1 MSSATLTLIGL
12 NNFLDTRNIDL
23 FEKLSFPD
31 GIDKET
37 AIQNILLMCD
47 EKELLYPNP
56 DFMIEAI
63 GLWSKKWNR
72 TFTKWIKALN
82 IEYNPLENYD
92 RQESWSDSTSSSESN
107 SASASDSSYGS
118 NSMLNDVSA
127 FNSDYLRNDSAS
139 KNDARNNASS
149 SSKANNLKAELS
161 KHEGRVH
168 GNIGVTTSQQML
180 QSEIDLRNNYNFV
193 DNIMNDVDSIM
204 CLLVY

>member
-72 TFTKWIKALN
+72 TFTKWINALN

-180 QSEIDLRNNYNFV
+180 QAEIDIDRFNIYDEIAIIFMREFV
-193 DNIMNDVDSIM
+193 
-204 CLLVY
+204 LAL

>member
-149 SSKANNLKAELS
+149 SSKANNLKAEFS

-180 QSEIDLRNNYNFV
+180 QAEIDIDRFNIYDEIAIIFMREFV
-193 DNIMNDVDSIM
+193 
-204 CLLVY
+204 LAL

>member
-72 TFTKWIKALN
+72 TFTKWINALN

-92 RQESWSDSTSSSESN
+92 RQESWSDSASTSESN
-107 SASASDSSYGS
+107 SASANDSSYGS

-139 KNDARNNASS
+139 QNNVRNAASS
-149 SSKANNLKAELS
+149 SSRANNLKAELS

-180 QSEIDLRNNYNFV
+180 QAEIDIDRFNIYDEIAIIFMREFV
-193 DNIMNDVDSIM
+193 
-204 CLLVY
+204 LAL

>member
-23 FEKLSFPD
+23 FEKLSFPN

-72 TFTKWIKALN
+72 TFTKWINALN

-180 QSEIDLRNNYNFV
+180 QAEIDIDRFNIYDEIAIIFMREFV
-193 DNIMNDVDSIM
+193 
-204 CLLVY
+204 LAL

>member
-107 SASASDSSYGS
+107 SASASDSSHGS
-118 NSMLNDVSA
+118 TSMLNDVSA

-180 QSEIDLRNNYNFV
+180 QAEIDIDRFNIYDEIAIIFMREFV
-193 DNIMNDVDSIM
+193 
-204 CLLVY
+204 LAL

>member
-180 QSEIDLRNNYNFV
+180 QAEIDIDRFNIYDEIAIIFMREFV
-193 DNIMNDVDSIM
+193 
-204 CLLVY
+204 LAL

>member
-72 TFTKWIKALN
+72 TFTKWINALN

-161 KHEGRVH
+161 KHEGRIH

-180 QSEIDLRNNYNFV
+180 QAEIDIDRFNIYDEIAIIFMREFV
-193 DNIMNDVDSIM
+193 
-204 CLLVY
+204 LAL

>member
-56 DFMIEAI
+56 DFMIEAN

-72 TFTKWIKALN
+72 TFTKWINALN

-149 SSKANNLKAELS
+149 SSKANNLKDELS

-180 QSEIDLRNNYNFV
+180 QAEIDIDRFNIYDEIAIIFMREFV
-193 DNIMNDVDSIM
+193 
-204 CLLVY
+204 LAL

>member
-127 FNSDYLRNDSAS
+127 FNSDYLRTDSAS

-180 QSEIDLRNNYNFV
+180 QAEIDIDRFNIYDEIAIIFMREFV
-193 DNIMNDVDSIM
+193 
-204 CLLVY
+204 LAL

>member
-72 TFTKWIKALN
+72 TFTKWINALN

-92 RQESWSDSTSSSESN
+92 RQESWSDSASTSESN
-107 SASASDSSYGS
+107 SASANDSSYGS

-139 KNDARNNASS
+139 QNNVRNSASS
-149 SSKANNLKAELS
+149 SSRANNLKAELS

-180 QSEIDLRNNYNFV
+180 QAEIDIDRFNIYDEIAIIFMREFV
-193 DNIMNDVDSIM
+193 
-204 CLLVY
+204 LAL

>member
-72 TFTKWIKALN
+72 TFTKWINALN

-149 SSKANNLKAELS
+149 SSQANNLKAELS

-180 QSEIDLRNNYNFV
+180 QAEIDIDRFNIYDEIAIIFMREFV
-193 DNIMNDVDSIM
+193 
-204 CLLVY
+204 LAL

>member
-1 MSSATLTLIGL
+1 
-12 NNFLDTRNIDL
+12 
-23 FEKLSFPD
+23 
-31 GIDKET
+31 
-37 AIQNILLMCD
+37 MCD

-72 TFTKWIKALN
+72 TFTKWINALN

-149 SSKANNLKAELS
+149 SSKANNLKDELS

-180 QSEIDLRNNYNFV
+180 QAEIDIDRFNIYDEIAIIFMREFV
-193 DNIMNDVDSIM
+193 
-204 CLLVY
+204 LAL

>member
-72 TFTKWIKALN
+72 TFTKWITALN

-180 QSEIDLRNNYNFV
+180 QAEIDIDRFNIYDEIAIIFMREFV
-193 DNIMNDVDSIM
+193 
-204 CLLVY
+204 LAL